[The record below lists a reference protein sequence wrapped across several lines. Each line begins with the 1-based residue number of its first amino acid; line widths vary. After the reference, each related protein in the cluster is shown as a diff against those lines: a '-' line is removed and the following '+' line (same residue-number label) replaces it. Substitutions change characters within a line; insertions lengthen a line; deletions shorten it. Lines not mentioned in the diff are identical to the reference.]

1 MSLIYSRSGYA
12 TPGHKLLQSQ
22 HDGVLAKDNC
32 CWARGTQCLG
42 KPEQLRLI
50 RSAKQTNRQVFLS

>member
-1 MSLIYSRSGYA
+1 MSLIYSRSAYA

-22 HDGVLAKDNC
+22 HDGVFGEGQLLLGE
-32 CWARGTQCLG
+32 GTQCLG
-42 KPEQLRLI
+42 KPEQLSLI